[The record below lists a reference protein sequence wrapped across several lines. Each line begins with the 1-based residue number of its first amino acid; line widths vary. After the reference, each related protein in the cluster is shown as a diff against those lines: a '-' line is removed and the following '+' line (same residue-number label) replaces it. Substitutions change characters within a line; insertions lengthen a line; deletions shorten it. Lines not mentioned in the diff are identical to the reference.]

1 MEFDY
6 ILRVGLDNGQEDMV
20 RSPVQGAKTIEE
32 ASKIVDQEI
41 VTVFAKVMENGSV
54 FTLTKHDEGAVLS
67 WNTKYVTRIATQIV
81 EREEKK
87 DD

>member
-6 ILRVGLDNGQEDMV
+6 ILTVCLENGEKDTVQ
-20 RSPVQGAKTIEE
+20 SPINGAKTVEA
-32 ASKIVDQEI
+32 ASKAVLQEI
-41 VTVFAKVMENGSV
+41 VDKFTTVMEAGAI
-54 FTLTKHDEGAVLS
+54 FTLRKHDEGVVIS
-67 WNTKYVTRIATQIV
+67 WNTKFITRIATQIV